1 MEHKLEETG
10 AILYLCKRSLASSPM
25 LLGLF
30 SGLSP
35 ANIPSWDKNYLRP
48 GKCAL
53 LEPIWPWWWLQSPF
67 LKWPNSWGHPWAF
80 SPTHLLCVPIAE
92 AGLQGGASET
102 MLMDLRSAV
111 GVYVHVPEDS
121 CLGQTTVARDEDTV
135 YICIEPCGIQ
145 SF

>member
-1 MEHKLEETG
+1 MALVVTTESFPQMAQLLRT
-10 AILYLCKRSLASSPM
+10 PM
-25 LLGLF
+25 SLF
-30 SGLSP
+30 SNPPVMCPL
-35 ANIPSWDKNYLRP
+35 
-48 GKCAL
+48 
-53 LEPIWPWWWLQSPF
+53 
-67 LKWPNSWGHPWAF
+67 
-80 SPTHLLCVPIAE
+80 AE
-92 AGLQGGASET
+92 AGLQGGALER